1 MTDSGV
7 ARYRAG
13 MAELLRA
20 SLAQTEHIEQGL
32 GVSAGARELAE
43 AAFQDEPTGV
53 FRVMCAMLLRKA
65 RLHGIAVL
73 RANDHSNAHSLGVQ
87 MRPVLECAGQ
97 VVLTFRN
104 LMIET
109 ERAEE
114 TVGGY
119 MNADFYQ
126 TVIRETKG
134 GVGHDELLQRIS
146 EAGGNREDGSGRR
159 GRLRHID
166 KVAMLQGGADWWRHL
181 SRCFCHAGPG
191 TLRGEL
197 WQGGVRSINTQ
208 RDVLT
213 FGGLLDYLV
222 EQVAVMNAHAVLCP
236 NDAGAP
242 FRQVDD
248 ALERLRHVRAA
259 AAELREDVLRRRTA
273 PDAGN

>member
-1 MTDSGV
+1 MTESGV

-13 MAELLRA
+13 LAELLRA
-20 SLAQTEHIEQGL
+20 SLAQTGQIEQGL
-32 GVSAGARELAE
+32 GVSAGAPESVE
-43 AAFQDEPTGV
+43 AAFGDQPIGV

-73 RANDHSNAHSLGVQ
+73 RANDGSNAHSLGVQ

-146 EAGGNREDGSGRR
+146 EAGGNREDGSGR
-159 GRLRHID
+159 GRLKHID
-166 KVAMLQGGADWWRHL
+166 KLAMLQGGADWWRYL
-181 SRCFCHAGPG
+181 SRCFCHATPG

-208 RDVLT
+208 RDALT

-242 FRQVDD
+242 FGQVDD
-248 ALERLRHVRAA
+248 ALERLRQMRAA
-259 AAELREDVLRRRTA
+259 AAELREEVLPRRTA
-273 PDAGN
+273 PDAGA

>member
-1 MTDSGV
+1 MTESEA
-7 ARYRAG
+7 ARYRVG
-13 MAELLRA
+13 VAELLRA
-20 SLAQTEHIEQGL
+20 SLAQTGHIEQGL
-32 GVSAGARELAE
+32 GVSAGARESAE
-43 AAFQDEPTGV
+43 AALEDEPTGV

-97 VVLTFRN
+97 VVLTFRD

-119 MNADFYQ
+119 LNADFYQ

-134 GVGHDELLQRIS
+134 GVGHDQLLESIS

-159 GRLRHID
+159 GRLKHID
-166 KVAMLQGGADWWRHL
+166 KVVSLQGGADWWRHL
-181 SRCFCHAGPG
+181 SRCFCHANPE
-191 TLRGEL
+191 TLRGDL
-197 WQGGVRSINTQ
+197 WQGGVRSINAQ
-208 RDVLT
+208 RDVLA
-213 FGGLLDYLV
+213 FGALLDYLV

-236 NDAGAP
+236 NEAGAP
-242 FRQVDD
+242 FGQVDD

-259 AAELREDVLRRRTA
+259 AAELREEVLPRRTV
-273 PDAGN
+273 PDAGS